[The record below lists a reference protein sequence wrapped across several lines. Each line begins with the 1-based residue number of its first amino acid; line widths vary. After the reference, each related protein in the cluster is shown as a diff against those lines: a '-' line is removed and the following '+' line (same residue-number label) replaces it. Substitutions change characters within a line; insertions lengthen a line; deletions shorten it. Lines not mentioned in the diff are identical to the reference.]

1 MIWAVSL
8 LLGEGGKGGDGD
20 GRRDGGRF
28 YGRGGLVGG
37 GFQMGEV
44 DIAGSGSLPRVWI
57 IV

>member
-1 MIWAVSL
+1 MSL
-8 LLGEGGKGGDGD
+8 LLGEGGTGGDGD